1 MIRPKDPSHTPI
13 VIVGAGPTGLTL
25 ALSLGLAGIPV
36 TLLEAEA
43 ALHEESR
50 GAAYHPPTLEI
61 FARLGIVDAMRRI
74 GVAAP
79 VWQIWDLVDGL
90 VAEFDLGL
98 LADRTPFPYRLH
110 LEQGRLARL
119 LLDRIGEA
127 APSVTVR
134 FGCPVVAAGQ
144 DGDAAWVALS
154 GGERITAPF
163 VVGCEGARSVVRQ
176 AAGIAFEGFTWP
188 ERFLVS
194 VLTLDLAHH
203 GFANAGYIADPERWA
218 AFFHLPGD
226 GPPGVWRVV
235 YPVPAEVDD
244 QAALDPATVQANLR
258 SILGAMEVTPP
269 DGLYPLASTSIY
281 RVHQRVAERFVDGRL
296 ILAGD
301 AAHLNNPLGGF
312 GLNGG
317 VQDAASLAPMLVE
330 ILRDGAPHAPRL
342 ARYDR
347 QRRPFNIRAVQALSI
362 RNKRLLEET
371 DPAVRRERQDEL
383 RAIAADPT
391 QARAYLLNTSMISA
405 VEEANATE

>member
-1 MIRPKDPSHTPI
+1 MIQPDDPSHSPV

-36 TLLEAEA
+36 TLLEAES

-50 GAAYHPPTLEI
+50 GAAYHPPTMEI

-74 GVAAP
+74 GIAAP

-134 FGCPVVAAGQ
+134 FGCPVVDAGQ
-144 DGDAAWVALS
+144 DKDTAWVDLA
-154 GGERITAPF
+154 GGERIAAPF
-163 VVGCEGARSVVRQ
+163 VIGCEGARSVVRQ
-176 AAGIAFEGFTWP
+176 ASGIAFEGFTWP

-194 VLTLDLAHH
+194 VLTLDLAQHD
-203 GFANAGYIADPERWA
+203 FANAGYIADPERWA

-244 QAALDPATVQANLR
+244 ATALDPATVQANLR
-258 SILGAMEVTPP
+258 GILDAMGVTPP
-269 DGLYPLASTSIY
+269 DGLYPLAATSIY
-281 RVHQRVAERFVDGRL
+281 RVHQRVAERFAEGRL

-317 VQDAASLAPMLVE
+317 VQDAASLAAMLVE
-330 ILRDGAPHAPRL
+330 ILRDGAPHAPLL

-371 DPAVRRERQDEL
+371 DPAVRSERQEEL
-383 RAIAADPT
+383 RAIAADPAR
-391 QARAYLLNTSMISA
+391 ARAYMLNTSMISA